1 MRITFSILNFKKKAI
16 LLLGF
21 LFIFYINSYG
31 QNQKE
36 ADSLELIYSAGNH
49 TKQKR
54 LLLLEGLASNHM
66 NPEKKLAY
74 SEELIGLA
82 QELDST
88 YYLWRGFMLKGNALR
103 NKGDHIKALES
114 HFDAERIAR
123 EEKSDLKLGQSY
135 ITIADVYSETGDGKN
150 SIKFYNEAIHILR
163 KENDSIFIG
172 KALSNAGDQYINMK
186 KYDSALIYFN
196 ESSFIFKKKNFL
208 IGTAYNLG
216 SIGVVYKE
224 KGNYDLAKEKLNQSI
239 KILEGIEDYY
249 AISEYLIT
257 LSDIYADQNDFT
269 TALSY
274 AHRSLE
280 LAEKY
285 GLKKQI
291 SESNLKLS
299 ELYEKR
305 GEFTKSLKYYKDHT
319 TFNKSLIDN
328 FRSVQEFTMQQRLD
342 IEIEKK
348 DNEILVFQKEAVI
361 TEMKNMRKTEKQK
374 IMNIAFSVAAILIL
388 LLAISYFRRY
398 KFSKKANLIIEAEK
412 NRSQKL
418 LLNILPKKAAAE
430 LIHKGKVQAKK
441 FQSVSV
447 MFTDFKNFTKYSEN
461 LSPEALVETVGFY
474 FSKFDEI
481 IKKYG
486 LEKIKTMGDAYMCA
500 GGLPFPTEDHAQ
512 NMIRAAFEIIEFV
525 DKTKNNKEA
534 AEKIFDIR
542 IGINTGPVVAGV
554 VGSTKFAYDIWGDTV
569 NVASRMETNSE
580 CGKVNISENTYA
592 LVKDIF
598 DCEYRGKIKVKNK
611 GMMKMYFVNSL
622 KDKASNKSQ
631 DSNKIQV

>member
-1 MRITFSILNFKKKAI
+1 MRNSFSILIFNKKAF

-21 LFIFYINSYG
+21 LFIIHINSYC
-31 QNQKE
+31 QNQKK
-36 ADSLELIYSAGNH
+36 ADSLESEYLSRNY
-49 TKQKR
+49 TKQDR
-54 LLLLEGLASNHM
+54 LIILRGLALSLVD
-66 NPEKKLAY
+66 PEKLLSY

-82 QELDST
+82 QELDSIN
-88 YYLWRGFMLKGNALR
+88 YLYDGLMLKGDALR
-103 NKGDHIKALES
+103 NKGDYLKALES
-114 HFDAERIAR
+114 HFEARRIAR
-123 EEKSDLKLGQSY
+123 EENSDLKLGKSY
-135 ITIADVYSETGDGKN
+135 IAIADVYSNLEEYDN
-150 SIKFYNEAIHILR
+150 SVKYYNEAIDLLR
-163 KENDSIFIG
+163 KENDSSAIAT
-172 KALSNAGDQYINMK
+172 ALYNGGDGYVNMK

-196 ESSFIFKKKNFL
+196 ESSLIFKKKNFL

-216 SIGVVYKE
+216 SIGMVYKE
-224 KGNYDLAKEKLNQSI
+224 KGNYDLAKENLNQSI
-239 KILEGIEDYY
+239 KILEGLGDYN

-257 LSDIYADQNDFT
+257 MSDIYADENDFI
-269 TALSY
+269 TAISH

-280 LAEKY
+280 LAERY
-285 GLKKQI
+285 RLKKLI
-291 SESNLKLS
+291 SESNFRLS
-299 ELYEKR
+299 TLYEKE
-305 GEFTKSLKYYKDHT
+305 GDMASSLKYIKNYKIYGD
-319 TFNKSLIDN
+319 
-328 FRSVQEFTMQQRLD
+328 SVKNLESVKQIANIRAD
-342 IEIEKK
+342 YEIQKK
-348 DNEILVFQKEAVI
+348 EDEILVFQKEAVI
-361 TEMKNMRKTEKQK
+361 TEMKAKKQK
-374 IMNIAFSVAAILIL
+374 IMNIAFSAAAILIL

-412 NRSQKL
+412 NISQKL

-500 GGLPFPTEDHAQ
+500 GGLPFPTEDHAP

-580 CGKVNISENTYA
+580 SGKVNISENSYA

-598 DCEYRGKIKVKNK
+598 DCEYRGEIKVKNK